1 MLLQQIQIREE
12 ARKGHKTEMNAF
24 AAKNADDYAKVCVA
38 RRCCTQAIQLCWF
51 PCTIL
56 FHFIYLLK
64 RVQWRA
70 EAQRLEEEKMSKI
83 NEEREKLERQLR
95 EAHERKALER
105 QMRLAE
111 ENRELAM
118 MAAEVEAD
126 KKAAEMQR
134 NARNQNMQKV
144 LIENKK
150 ELERKELLKQKEAE
164 ENARIQQIANERM
177 EKQEADRR
185 AAIDAVYAKQKKIA
199 GNAQGFLEQRQREED
214 EFNHRV
220 EMEQMRRQMEHEQ
233 KEREKN
239 EMIKSK
245 QRQTLES
252 IKEQIHAKEE
262 QKRFELEENKRIAEE
277 YKKQAMEFDGSRRQ
291 EVHKDKAQK
300 ELQRRL
306 FQEQIREKEQTRA
319 MEFNMSETERRLNA
333 NLLRKVVEDNLSIV
347 TGMVSFYL
355 PIDYFSHCFLTNHRR
370 RHLKA
375 PGGLGKILPR
385 NGE

>member
-1 MLLQQIQIREE
+1 MARRHAVNVMRQQIVGNIPNCE
-12 ARKGHKTEMNAF
+12 
-24 AAKNADDYAKVCVA
+24 
-38 RRCCTQAIQLCWF
+38 
-51 PCTIL
+51 
-56 FHFIYLLK
+56 YLIHL
-64 RVQWRA
+64 QWRA
-70 EAQRLEEEKMSKI
+70 DAQRAEEEKMLKI

-95 EAHERKALER
+95 DAHDRKAVER

-126 KKAAEMQR
+126 KRALEMQR

-164 ENARIQQIANERM
+164 ENARIQQIANQRM

-214 EFNHRV
+214 EFNYRV
-220 EMEQMRRQMEHEQ
+220 EMEQQRRQMEHEV

-239 EMIKSK
+239 QMLKSK
-245 QRQTLES
+245 QQETLQS

-262 QKRFELEENKRIAEE
+262 QKLRELEENKRIAEE
-277 YKKQAMEFDGSRRQ
+277 YKRQAMDFDGSRRQ
-291 EVHKDKAQK
+291 ELHKDKAQK

-333 NLLRKVVEDNLSIV
+333 NMLRKVVEDNLSIV
-347 TGMVSFYL
+347 TGVVSSVSLPNVVYL
-355 PIDYFSHCFLTNHRR
+355 APHTLSRPP
-370 RHLKA
+370 LKA
-375 PGGLGKILPR
+375 RGGHGKILPGFVKIIKITHMFHSANR
-385 NGE
+385 FLSCANLHLKNAPGQFLPNKKNV

>member
-1 MLLQQIQIREE
+1 
-12 ARKGHKTEMNAF
+12 MN
-24 AAKNADDYAKVCVA
+24 VM
-38 RRCCTQAIQLCWF
+38 RQLGCTHIVGNIPYCECL
-51 PCTIL
+51 
-56 FHFIYLLK
+56 IYL
-64 RVQWRA
+64 QWRA
-70 EAQRLEEEKMSKI
+70 DAQRVEEEKMAKI

-95 EAHERKALER
+95 DAHERKAVER

-126 KKAAEMQR
+126 KRALEMQR

-164 ENARIQQIANERM
+164 ENARIQQIANQRM

-214 EFNHRV
+214 EFNYRV
-220 EMEQMRRQMEHEQ
+220 EMEQQRRQMEHEN
-233 KEREKN
+233 KEKEKN
-239 EMIKSK
+239 HMLKSK
-245 QRQTLES
+245 QRETLES

-262 QKRFELEENKRIAEE
+262 QKLRELEENKRIAED
-277 YKKQAMEFDGSRRQ
+277 YKRQAMDFDGSRRQ
-291 EVHKDKAQK
+291 ELHKEKAQK

-333 NLLRKVVEDNLSIV
+333 NMLRKVVEDNLSIV
-347 TGMVSFYL
+347 TGVVSSRFPASCCL
-355 PIDYFSHCFLTNHRR
+355 SRFSHAEQAPPKSTRR
-370 RHLKA
+370 
-375 PGGLGKILPR
+375 PW
-385 NGE
+385 